1 MCNNAVITNWLILKF
16 NAYFKSFYK
25 ISYFSNFTNLKQEI
39 FSLTQFETVGK
50 NFVSLYS
57 GS

>member
-1 MCNNAVITNWLILKF
+1 MCNNAVIWLILKF